1 MQCRSTLGL
10 KPTRASARVHRKC
23 CSCTNRMERS
33 SNSVQTKTENMMSEK
48 KYRTKS
54 EKKNASIAG
63 FHRRWSNRHRIKE
76 ELRRWLHLMDAVVAK
91 MRGTRYASWSARC
104 IIRRWRQW
112 TRRRVAIELKIGRD
126 RANLIHFHTRAI
138 ERVQASAE
146 DDLMGLCKMFALLLQ
161 GEEDRDTFLD
171 AARRFFGR
179 RDKHLQML
187 TNSVAR
193 LMHLNK
199 EAKISIDRNL
209 PGAKPVRP
217 LLVTRLA
224 KYCYSNTSQTET
236 TDARKNERNHD
247 QVVIDTSTLS
257 TYIQNRQRTDIEDL
271 CSALRR
277 ALNGSID
284 KETFQNMCFV
294 YSGKVQTYT
303 EIEGRLIDQSIIGK
317 QQDGWK
323 DNYSDRNEKD
333 IEIASTSSIL
343 TKDSWI

>member
-1 MQCRSTLGL
+1 
-10 KPTRASARVHRKC
+10 
-23 CSCTNRMERS
+23 METS
-33 SNSVQTKTENMMSEK
+33 SGSVETKRENMMGE

-54 EKKNASIAG
+54 EQKKAGITG
-63 FHRRWSNRHRIKE
+63 FHRRWSNRQRVNE
-76 ELRRWLHLMDAVVAK
+76 GLRRWLHLMDAVVAK

-138 ERVQASAE
+138 ERVQANAE

-224 KYCYSNTSQTET
+224 TYCYSNTSPTET
-236 TDARKNERNHD
+236 TNAKNNERNHD
-247 QVVIDTSTLS
+247 QVIIDTSTLS
-257 TYIQNRQRTDIEDL
+257 TYIQNRQKTDIEDL
-271 CSALRR
+271 CSALKR

-303 EIEGRLIDQSIIGK
+303 EIAGTLIDQSTRGK

-323 DNYSDRNEKD
+323 DNFSDRNEKD

-343 TKDSWI
+343 TKDSWM

>member
-1 MQCRSTLGL
+1 MKFRSTLRL
-10 KPTRASARVHRKC
+10 KPKRVPARLHRKC
-23 CSCTNRMERS
+23 CSYTNRMETS
-33 SNSVQTKTENMMSEK
+33 SGSVETKRENMMGE

-54 EKKNASIAG
+54 EQKKAGITG
-63 FHRRWSNRHRIKE
+63 FHRRWSNRQRVNE
-76 ELRRWLHLMDAVVAK
+76 GLRRWLHLMDAVVAK

-138 ERVQASAE
+138 ERVQANAE

-224 KYCYSNTSQTET
+224 TFCYSNTSPTET
-236 TDARKNERNHD
+236 TNVKNNERNHD
-247 QVVIDTSTLS
+247 QVIIDTSTLS
-257 TYIQNRQRTDIEDL
+257 TYIQNRQKTDIEDL
-271 CSALRR
+271 CSALKR

-303 EIEGRLIDQSIIGK
+303 EIAGTLIDQSTRGK

-323 DNYSDRNEKD
+323 DNFSDRNEKD

-343 TKDSWI
+343 TKDSWM

>member
-1 MQCRSTLGL
+1 
-10 KPTRASARVHRKC
+10 
-23 CSCTNRMERS
+23 METS
-33 SNSVQTKTENMMSEK
+33 SGSVETKRENMMGE

-54 EKKNASIAG
+54 EQKKAGITG
-63 FHRRWSNRHRIKE
+63 FHRRWSNRQRVNE
-76 ELRRWLHLMDAVVAK
+76 GLRRWLHLMDAVVAK

-224 KYCYSNTSQTET
+224 TFCYSNTSPTET
-236 TDARKNERNHD
+236 TNVKNNERNHD
-247 QVVIDTSTLS
+247 QVIIDTSTLS
-257 TYIQNRQRTDIEDL
+257 TYIQNRQKTDIEDL
-271 CSALRR
+271 CSALKR

-303 EIEGRLIDQSIIGK
+303 EIAGTLIDQSTRGK

-323 DNYSDRNEKD
+323 DNFSDRNEKD